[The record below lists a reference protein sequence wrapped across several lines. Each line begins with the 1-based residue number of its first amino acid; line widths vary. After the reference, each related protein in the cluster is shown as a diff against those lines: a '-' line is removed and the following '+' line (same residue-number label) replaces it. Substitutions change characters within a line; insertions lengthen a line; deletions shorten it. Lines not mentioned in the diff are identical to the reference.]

1 MDKDLMILEYK
12 ESKGQW
18 HYNMVRNNVP
28 KNEPDSY
35 GWASIA
41 FTEERKA
48 RVFTY
53 MMDCKMHQREREGLE
68 PYSTEYI
75 KKEWKLFCYV
85 YNTIIKTIEIT
96 DEDKTIVADNFDDT
110 KALARLGHAGF
121 SDLMEDFELEPAE
134 YYDPMDFVDAN
145 F

>member
-1 MDKDLMILEYK
+1 MDKNLMILEYK

-28 KNEPDSY
+28 QSEPDSY

-41 FTEERKA
+41 YTEERKA

-68 PYSTEYI
+68 PYKTEEI

-85 YNTIIKTIEIT
+85 YNSIIRYIEIT
-96 DEDKTIVADNFDDT
+96 DEDKAIEEKYFDNT
-110 KALARLGHAGF
+110 AALARLGHAAF
-121 SDLMEDFELEPAE
+121 SDVKEDRELDDAWE
-134 YYDPMDFVDAN
+134 YDSLSLIDSN

>member
-1 MDKDLMILEYK
+1 MDKNLMILEYK

-18 HYNMVRNNVP
+18 HYNMVRDHKPQNQ
-28 KNEPDSY
+28 PDSY
-35 GWASIA
+35 GWTSIA

-68 PYSTEYI
+68 PYPVEHI

-85 YNTIIKTIEIT
+85 YNTIIKNIDIT
-96 DEDKTIVADNFDDT
+96 DEDKKLVAEQFDAT
-110 KALARLGHAGF
+110 KTLARLGHAGF
-121 SDLMEDFELEPAE
+121 SDVMEDYDLEPAE
-134 YYDPMDFVDAN
+134 NYNPLDFMEAN